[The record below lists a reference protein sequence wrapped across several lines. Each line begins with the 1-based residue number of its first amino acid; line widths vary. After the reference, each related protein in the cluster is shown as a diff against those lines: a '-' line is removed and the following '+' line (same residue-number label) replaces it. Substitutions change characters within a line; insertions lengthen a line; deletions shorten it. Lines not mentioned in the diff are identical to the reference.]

1 MKKIYTTLIFIAGTL
16 TLSAQSCDAI
26 PQNLTNGLLAFYP
39 FTDGSTNDFSG
50 NGHHLSNNTTTQSV
64 ADRNGSAGCSYHFS
78 NSTIGSN
85 EYLSTTDTSFLNGL
99 SGMSVSLWF
108 RYTVDQS
115 AALRA
120 MVSRGSATSCPDRT
134 GQWSVGL
141 YDINRAVFGR
151 NDSVWQGWSPNA
163 PSTLNVWQHAVGVYS
178 QSGNSMKLY
187 INGVLQESS
196 TTNAN
201 CSNGQPQVLDV
212 GDLLIGKRFSGDI
225 DDVFIYNRPLS
236 AAEVGS
242 LYALGSCCNIVAL
255 STAVNKAEIF
265 SVSPNPVRDRLTLT
279 GSGEAGIR
287 FFQVYN
293 SLGQMVIDKEAGNSS
308 SVDVSMLSTGTYLLR
323 IVSDSGSQVIR
334 FVKE

>member
-1 MKKIYTTLIFIAGTL
+1 MKKIYTTLLSIGVTL

-50 NGHHLSNNTTTQSV
+50 NGHHLSNNTTAQSV

-108 RYTVDQS
+108 RYTVDEF
-115 AALRA
+115 AAMRA
-120 MVSRGSATSCPDRT
+120 MVSRGSVPSCPDRT

-141 YDINRAVFGR
+141 YDGNRAVFGR
-151 NDSVWQGWSPNA
+151 HDSVWQGWSPNA

-196 TTNAN
+196 STNAN
-201 CSNGQPQVLDV
+201 CASGQPQVLDV

-225 DDVFIYNRPLS
+225 DDVFIYNRALS

-242 LYALGSCCNIVAL
+242 LYALGSCCNTVAL
-255 STAVNKAEIF
+255 STAVNKAEVF

-279 GSGEAGIR
+279 GSDNASVR
-287 FFQVYN
+287 YLQVYN
-293 SLGQMVIDKEAGNSS
+293 SLGQTIIRATGNSS
-308 SVDVSMLSTGTYLLR
+308 SLDVSLLPTGTYLLR
-323 IVSDSGSQVIR
+323 IVSDTGSQVTR